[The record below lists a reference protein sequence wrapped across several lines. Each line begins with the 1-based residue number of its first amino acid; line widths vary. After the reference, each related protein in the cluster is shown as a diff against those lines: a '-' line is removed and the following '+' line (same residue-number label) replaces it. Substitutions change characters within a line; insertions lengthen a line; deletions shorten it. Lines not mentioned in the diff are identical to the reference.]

1 MIYYIKEMEE
11 DFLNDFIY
19 WSDSHGQFKKDG
31 KEISLDELPEDLKST
46 YSELWEES
54 RDGLKCCLAQYKGK
68 YGIALVADYSRS
80 SQTRN
85 LDMAKRVAKTLDEKK
100 SAEMATVILAFDLGT
115 VYDGGDA
122 STSVIL
128 FLPSET
134 SKGAF
139 KDNVKIFEDMA
150 YKVDKQSPYKEYKV
164 PITCELYGRI
174 TVKAKNQEEAK
185 NIVARQIADM
195 TEEDVHGVTTLLR
208 NTLKVD
214 DRSKIIESK

>member
-19 WSDSHGQFKKDG
+19 WSDSHGQFEKDG
-31 KEISLDELPEDLKST
+31 NDLNYDELPEDLRCT
-46 YSELWEES
+46 YTELWGE
-54 RDGLKCCLAQYKGK
+54 RKDGLKCFLAEFKGK
-68 YGIALVADYSRS
+68 YGIALAADYSRS

-100 SAEMATVILAFDLGT
+100 TVDKATVILAYDLGQP
-115 VYDGGDA
+115 YEGGA
-122 STSVIL
+122 ATSVIL

-134 SKGAF
+134 SKKNFDREAETF
-139 KDNVKIFEDMA
+139 SEMA
-150 YKVDKQSPYKEYKV
+150 YKADKQSPYKEYKV

-185 NIVARQIADM
+185 DIVARQIADM
-195 TEEDVHGVTTLLR
+195 TEDDVVKITTLLR

-214 DRSKIIESK
+214 DRSKVIEAK